1 MDNNP
6 QLYSSDQVS
15 IVKIGGD
22 IYQGNIDTMLTPN
35 KLDGLYFTY
44 DSTSLG
50 NRGVTT
56 AFNSTSWW
64 RTYTKSEGNAEN
76 KDEGFYKWMNGSDGW
91 GWYRGTGEADKAP
104 GEHQYQLVLSK
115 ETVRMRYKSTP
126 HLVLKT
132 TVEYNS
138 SDYNSSLPIY
148 EIIRVGDNYNDSNKN
163 YYRATMFGGTS
174 EDALKAN
181 KWIPCGEPVAL
192 VEDNACTYCYSY
204 GDTYFQRWDCLKTYP
219 FSNDDINQ
227 IVEIGSFM
235 LETRVNID
243 GRYDRN
249 RGQVNNLNVSPINFN
264 LFNPVYN
271 QTNNFFTYRILDES
285 YYKID
290 KFSNQI
296 TWTKEK
302 KAGADVDL
310 WTNITLASTYDMDG
324 SKGEVRAIRTWQDK
338 IYCFQDLGISNI
350 LFNSRVQIPTSDG
363 VPIEISNSYKVDG
376 YRYISDGIGCTNK
389 WTISNTP
396 SGLYFADT
404 KTNHLHHIGS
414 QGIQDVTTI
423 HNMTSW
429 FNNVGSNRITK
440 TLHDDVNHDLY
451 ALTPNESICYSEVLG
466 NFISFMSYQGISLI
480 ESYEN
485 SVYTMKDGKLY
496 SMFTGEYNKFF
507 DENYEPWD
515 FTFIS
520 NGIDN
525 NLMDFDKIY
534 STIDYRMDMSDSTD
548 YKHDNSLDTIR
559 VYNEYQDTE
568 DVNLNRSNTSLSFW
582 NKEANL
588 QKKFRIWRIQ
598 IPRDKK
604 SGNGLDRIRN
614 TWCKIKLGSKG
625 KNNYKAVLHD
635 LNVQYYL

>member
-1 MDNNP
+1 
-6 QLYSSDQVS
+6 
-15 IVKIGGD
+15 
-22 IYQGNIDTMLTPN
+22 
-35 KLDGLYFTY
+35 
-44 DSTSLG
+44 
-50 NRGVTT
+50 
-56 AFNSTSWW
+56 
-64 RTYTKSEGNAEN
+64 
-76 KDEGFYKWMNGSDGW
+76 
-91 GWYRGTGEADKAP
+91 
-104 GEHQYQLVLSK
+104 
-115 ETVRMRYKSTP
+115 MRYKSTP
-126 HLVLKT
+126 HLVLDLGENNINYVGLPI
-132 TVEYNS
+132 VEVVRKGDS
-138 SDYNSSLPIY
+138 NSSL
-148 EIIRVGDNYNDSNKN
+148 
-163 YYRATMFGGTS
+163 YRSTMFGGQS

-181 KWIPCGEPVAL
+181 QWIPCGESVVIPSNMNTEEYL
-192 VEDNACTYCYSY
+192 PFEYSY

-249 RGQVNNLNVSPINFN
+249 RGQISNLNMNAVNFN

-271 QTNNFFTYRILDES
+271 QTDNFFTYRILDES
-285 YYKID
+285 YYNIN
-290 KFSNQI
+290 KFPNQI

-338 IYCFQDLGISNI
+338 IYCFQDLSISNI

-389 WTISNTP
+389 WTISNAP

-440 TLHDDVNHDLY
+440 ILHDDVNHDLD
-451 ALTPNESICYSEVLG
+451 ALTSNESICYSEVLG
-466 NFISFMSYQGISLI
+466 NFTSFMSYQGISLI

-507 DENYEPWD
+507 SENYEPWD

-525 NLMDFDKIY
+525 NLMDFDKVY
-534 STIDYRMDMSDSTD
+534 STIDYRMDMMSDTG
-548 YKHDNSLDTIR
+548 YQHDNSLDFIR

-568 DVNLNRSNTSLSFW
+568 DVNLNRSNTSISFW

-625 KNNYKAVLHD
+625 ENNYKAVLHD